1 MNGFFDMRHQY
12 ETKFYGCKHILLEE
26 YMIIW
31 DELIPRKTDDSVLVH
46 NARSEAS
53 SEDVLANSYP
63 MASR

>member
-31 DELIPRKTDDSVLVH
+31 DELIPRKFDRLKSLSWD
-46 NARSEAS
+46 RCY
-53 SEDVLANSYP
+53 DF
-63 MASR
+63 